1 MPNLI
6 LYLSLLLSPL
16 LLMCFV
22 KLAARMQRIAIKWLD
37 CLLFALALAAVS
49 AAAQFSGLAPGGRV
63 GGVLGFLLS
72 VGAGACYFHYR
83 ARRTDG
89 QPLVWSG
96 AFKLSALAFVM
107 LIAFTAVAGGA
118 LLLLALAHSPM
129 RVA

>member
-6 LYLSLLLSPL
+6 VYVSMLLSPL
-16 LLMCFV
+16 LLMCFI
-22 KLAARMQRIAIKWLD
+22 KLAARMLGLAIKWLD
-37 CLLFALALAAVS
+37 CLLFALLLAAVS
-49 AAAQFSGLAPGGRV
+49 TTVQFSGLAPAGHI

-89 QPLVWSG
+89 QPLAWSG

-107 LIAFTAVAGGA
+107 LIAFTVVAGGA
-118 LLLLALAHSPM
+118 LLLLALANFPL

>member
-16 LLMCFV
+16 LLICFI
-22 KLAARMQRIAIKWLD
+22 KLAARMLGLTVKWLD

-49 AAAQFSGLAPGGRV
+49 SAAQFSGLAPGGRV
-63 GGVLGFLLS
+63 GGMLGFLLS
-72 VGAGACYFHYR
+72 VGAGAWYFHYR

-89 QPLVWSG
+89 QPLAWSG

-107 LIAFTAVAGGA
+107 LIAFTVVVGGA
-118 LLLLALAHSPM
+118 LLLLLLANFPL